1 MNKKLSK
8 ILSIILPLILG
19 VFLLIY
25 VFGHYPPEQ
34 VASVKKSFRNADYL
48 YVWISLAIGLTGFW
62 ARAYRWK
69 YTLSHIGYT
78 APFSVKFSAVCITYV
93 MNMLIPRSGEV
104 SRATVISKYAGVPF
118 DKALGTI
125 ISERIIDLV
134 LLILVVAATA
144 LFQYDVVKA
153 YLAAIPFMKL
163 LFAGTAAVIIF
174 TGSILFFIYSK
185 LGWVKKL
192 RIKVSGLTEGAMSV
206 FTMPNKWPFLLL
218 SVYIWFSY
226 VLMFYVTV
234 YALPETSGLGF
245 GSVVTAF
252 VVGSIVITFTNGGT
266 GFFPVAISKILV
278 LYGVPDGAG
287 FAFGCIVWASQTA
300 QILFLGGLS
309 FLILPLL
316 HKTK

>member
-1 MNKKLSK
+1 MSKKISK
-8 ILSIILPLILG
+8 ILSILLPLLLG
-19 VFLLIY
+19 VFLVIY
-25 VFGHYPPEQ
+25 VYRQYTPEQ
-34 VASVKKSFRNADYL
+34 VAALKENFRDADYL

-69 YTLSHIGYT
+69 YTLAHIGYT
-78 APFSVKFSAVCITYV
+78 APFSIKFSAVCITYV

-104 SRATVISKYAGVPF
+104 SRAAVISKYAGVPF

-125 ISERIIDLV
+125 IAERIIDLILLIAVVGGTV
-134 LLILVVAATA
+134 LL
-144 LFQYDVVKA
+144 QYDQVKS
-153 YLAAIPFMKL
+153 YLADIPFMKL
-163 LFAGTAAVIIF
+163 AFLGTIAIIIF
-174 TGSILFFIYSK
+174 IASALFLIYSK
-185 LGWVKKL
+185 LGWVKKVRV
-192 RIKVSGLTEGAMSV
+192 RISGLAEGTITV

-226 VLMFYVTV
+226 VLMFYVTI
-234 YALPETSGLGF
+234 YALPETAGLGF

-266 GFFPVAISKILV
+266 GFFPVAIAKILSV
-278 LYGVPDGAG
+278 YLVPEEAG
-287 FAFGCIVWASQTA
+287 LAFGSIVWASQTA
-300 QILFLGGLS
+300 QILFLGGMS

>member
-8 ILSIILPLILG
+8 ILGITLPLLLG
-19 VFLLIY
+19 VFLVIY
-25 VFGHYPPEQ
+25 VYRQYTPAQ
-34 VASVKKSFRNADYL
+34 IASLEKSFRNADYL
-48 YVWISLAIGLTGFW
+48 YVWLSLAVGLTGFW

-125 ISERIIDLV
+125 ISERIIDLI
-134 LLILVVAATA
+134 LLIVVVAATA
-144 LFQYDVVKA
+144 VLQYDVVKE

-163 LFAGTAAVIIF
+163 LFLGTIAIIVF
-174 TGSILFFIYSK
+174 TGSVLFFIYSK
-185 LGWVKKL
+185 ITWVQKL
-192 RIKVSGLTEGAMSV
+192 RLKISGLAEGAISV

-226 VLMFYVTV
+226 VLMFYITI
-234 YALPETSGLGF
+234 YALPETAGLGF

-266 GFFPVAISKILV
+266 GFFPVALSNILV
-278 LYGVPDGAG
+278 LYQVPKEAG
-287 FAFGCIVWASQTA
+287 FAFGSIVWASQTA
-300 QILFLGGLS
+300 QILILGGLS